1 MTAGIYTD
9 EQLFELGKENYDKLA
24 LYCQTLETSGFWDKA
39 RQVMQQSSTEV
50 LDMYVQSVL
59 DESCN
64 SLWKCIRQPA
74 DFYSDSSDQQPFC
87 NLIADH
93 D

>member
-39 RQVMQQSSTEV
+39 RQVMQQR
-50 LDMYVQSVL
+50 
-59 DESCN
+59 C
-64 SLWKCIRQPA
+64 
-74 DFYSDSSDQQPFC
+74 
-87 NLIADH
+87 LICMCSQY
-93 D
+93 